1 MGKRRTRV
9 RVEKDVL
16 SEALKDIAKELNK
29 LKRDKVSMN
38 RKLSQIDN
46 SLLGIRDKEAMLR
59 DKITKLI
66 AEESTLTKKK
76 SASQGRLLE
85 LKEKLSKVEK
95 IKSELRE
102 V

>member
-1 MGKRRTRV
+1 MGKRKARIRI
-9 RVEKDVL
+9 EKDVI
-16 SEALKDIAKELNK
+16 SEALRDIAKELNK
-29 LKRDKVSMN
+29 LKRDKVFMN
-38 RKLSQIDN
+38 KKLSQIDN
-46 SLLGIRDKEAMLR
+46 TLLSIRDKEAMLR

-85 LKEKLSKVEK
+85 LKERLSKVEK